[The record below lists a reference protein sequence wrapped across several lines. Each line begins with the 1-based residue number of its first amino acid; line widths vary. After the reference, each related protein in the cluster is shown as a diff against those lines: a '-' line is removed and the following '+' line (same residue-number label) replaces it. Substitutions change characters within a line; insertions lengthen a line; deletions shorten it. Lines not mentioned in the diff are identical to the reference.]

1 MTKSCFF
8 NLIYFVQIFFQELA
22 KIKLIGCVIC
32 MFWWVGF
39 VWIAGKENLI
49 RLSPDA
55 VGRLLGR
62 EEGGPSQGGGTVPRL
77 TKFT

>member
-1 MTKSCFF
+1 MNKFCFF
-8 NLIYFVQIFFQELA
+8 NLIYFVQIFFSKKLA

-49 RLSPDA
+49 RLSLDA

-62 EEGGPSQGGGTVPRL
+62 EEGGLSQGGTVPRL